1 MNISVL
7 TVSQLMTYAKSA
19 VEDDDTLKNIYITG
33 EISNFYN
40 NARSGHLYFS
50 LKDRSCVVK
59 CVMFSGYASQL
70 CFVPQD
76 GMKVILNGSATVYT
90 AAGQFQIITYS
101 MQPDG
106 VGSLALAYEQLKQRL
121 EKEGLFDA
129 AHKTEIPEIPKKIG
143 VITSEG
149 GAVIQD
155 IRNVVSRR
163 YPLAEIVL
171 CPVAVQGNT
180 APPQLTAAVNLFNR
194 LDNVDVIIIGRGGGS
209 FEDLNCFN
217 DEALVRAIYNSHI
230 PVISAVGHETDF
242 TLCDFVSDM
251 RAPTPSAAA
260 ELAVPDRIELLNRV
274 FDIYS
279 YLKYKTKTCIE
290 DEYQSLDR
298 FFYEKISAKK
308 PDRYFESEK
317 TELMRLLRDIKNKT
331 KNKIN
336 IESTEIKAAANRIN
350 ALNPME
356 LLLRGYSVTFK
367 EGNTVR
373 SVEEINVND
382 NITVQL
388 SDGTAMCTVNSIVH
402 GE

>member
-1 MNISVL
+1 
-7 TVSQLMTYAKSA
+7 
-19 VEDDDTLKNIYITG
+19 
-33 EISNFYN
+33 
-40 NARSGHLYFS
+40 
-50 LKDRSCVVK
+50 
-59 CVMFSGYASQL
+59 
-70 CFVPQD
+70 
-76 GMKVILNGSATVYT
+76 
-90 AAGQFQIITYS
+90 
-101 MQPDG
+101 
-106 VGSLALAYEQLKQRL
+106 
-121 EKEGLFDA
+121 
-129 AHKTEIPEIPKKIG
+129 
-143 VITSEG
+143 
-149 GAVIQD
+149 
-155 IRNVVSRR
+155 
-163 YPLAEIVL
+163 
-171 CPVAVQGNT
+171 
-180 APPQLTAAVNLFNR
+180 
-194 LDNVDVIIIGRGGGS
+194 
-209 FEDLNCFN
+209 
-217 DEALVRAIYNSHI
+217 
-230 PVISAVGHETDF
+230 
-242 TLCDFVSDM
+242 M

-317 TELMRLLRDIKNKT
+317 TELMRLLRDIENKT

-388 SDGTAMCTVNSIVH
+388 SDGTAMCTVNSILH

>member
-1 MNISVL
+1 MSISVL
-7 TVSQLMTYAKSA
+7 TVSQLMIYTKSM
-19 VEDDDTLKNIYITG
+19 VEDDDTLKNIYVTG
-33 EISNFYN
+33 ELSNFYN

-50 LKDRSCVVK
+50 LKDNSCLVK

-70 CFVPQD
+70 RFVPQD
-76 GMKVILNGSATVYT
+76 GMKVILSGSATVYS

-106 VGSLALAYEQLKQRL
+106 IGSLALAYEQLKERL
-121 EKEGLFDA
+121 AKEGLFDP
-129 AHKTEIPEIPKKIG
+129 AHKKDIPEIPKKIG
-143 VITSEG
+143 VITSAT

-171 CPVAVQGNT
+171 CPVAVQGST
-180 APPQLTAAVNLFNR
+180 APPQLTAAVDLFNK
-194 LDNVDVIIIGRGGGS
+194 LDNVDVLIIGRGGGS

-217 DEALVRAIYNSHI
+217 DEGLVRAIYNSHI
-230 PVISAVGHETDF
+230 PVISAVGHETDY

-260 ELAVPDRIELLNRV
+260 ELAVPDRTELLDKV
-274 FDIYS
+274 FGICA
-279 YLKYKTKTCIE
+279 YLQYKTKTKIE
-290 DEYQSLDR
+290 DEYQWLDR
-298 FFYEKISAKK
+298 FSYEKISAKK

-317 TELMRLLRDIKNKT
+317 TEISRLIREIENKT

-336 IESTEIKAAANRIN
+336 IERAQIAASANRIN
-350 ALNPME
+350 ALNPLD
-356 LLLRGYSVTFK
+356 LLLRGYCVASIDGYTL
-367 EGNTVR
+367 R
-373 SVEEINVND
+373 SVNQINVD
-382 NITVQL
+382 DEIRVQL
-388 SDGTAMCTVNSIVH
+388 SDGAVLCTAKSIMH